1 MKTRQLGQTDLV
13 VSPIAMGCWTIAG
26 DAAWG
31 RQDESDSI
39 ATIHAALDNGIN
51 FFDTAEAYGDGY
63 SEQVLGLAL
72 AGLRHEVVIATKFN
86 PAYRS
91 TADIQRACEDSLR
104 RLRTDYIDLYQ
115 LHWPNPHLPITAIL
129 ETLAALQRQGK
140 MRAAGVCNFGVEDM
154 HDLLA
159 VGRCET
165 NQVPY
170 SLLWRAIE
178 FEIQAQCLENKVG
191 ILAYSPLVQG
201 LLTGKFASADE
212 VPEERARTRHF
223 SKSRP
228 QSRHNEAGHE
238 AETFKTINRIR
249 RICLDIHE
257 PMARMAI
264 AWLLQQPGVTSV
276 LVGARR
282 PEQMVENVAAAEL
295 DLPPEVLH
303 QLDEATADLKKKLGA
318 NPDLWQ
324 SESRFR

>member
-1 MKTRQLGQTDLV
+1 MITRQLGQTDIF

-31 RQDESDSI
+31 RQDEADSI
-39 ATIHAALDNGIN
+39 ATIHAALDKGIN

-63 SEQVLGLAL
+63 SEQVLGAAL
-72 AGLRHEVVIATKFN
+72 AGIRHDVVIATKFN
-86 PAYRS
+86 PSYRS

-104 RLRTDYIDLYQ
+104 RLKTDYIDLYQ
-115 LHWPNPHLPITAIL
+115 LHWPNRYLPVAAIL
-129 ETLAALQRQGK
+129 ETLAALLQQGK
-140 MRAAGVCNFGVEDM
+140 IRAAGVCNFGVEDL

-178 FEIQAQCLENKVG
+178 FEIKEQCLENNVG

-201 LLTGKFASADE
+201 LLTGKFSSADE

-228 QSRHNEAGHE
+228 QSRHNEPGHE
-238 AETFKTINRIR
+238 AETFKTIDRIR

-257 PMARMAI
+257 PMARAAI
-264 AWLLQQPGVTSV
+264 AWLLQQSGVASV
-276 LVGARR
+276 LVGVRR
-282 PEQMVENVAAAEL
+282 PEQVIENVAAAEL
-295 DLPPEVLH
+295 VLPPEVIDA
-303 QLDEATADLKKKLGA
+303 LDEATANLKKKLGA